1 MSTDFQHN
9 KINGETGETG
19 RENNLT
25 IYSTRPISKNK
36 NFKAKPVFFYII
48 DSSFPKFKE
57 PIKNKILNTNKTKNS
72 YRDIRSLG
80 SRQKD

>member
-9 KINGETGETG
+9 KINGETRETG

-36 NFKAKPVFFYII
+36 NFQAKPVFFHYIN
-48 DSSFPKFKE
+48 SSFTKFKE
-57 PIKNKILNTNKTKNS
+57 PVKNNFKIVHKT
-72 YRDIRSLG
+72 
-80 SRQKD
+80 